1 MEKENKIV
9 KGVSIELSKRCLL
22 FSLHEYSARSDH
34 IVRRSEH
41 PSRSSGHLQE
51 SFRRMKSGSNSVP
64 NSTKGGRLCIM
75 A

>member
-41 PSRSSGHLQE
+41 SGRALEHLSLSAVQ
-51 SFRRMKSGSNSVP
+51 
-64 NSTKGGRLCIM
+64 STLSAVQDTCRNPFEE
-75 A
+75 

>member
-34 IVRRSEH
+34 LVRRSEH
-41 PSRSSGHLQE
+41 PVR
-51 SFRRMKSGSNSVP
+51 
-64 NSTKGGRLCIM
+64 